1 MAAMLNLRRRDV
13 GALGGVP
20 GLVQGSTKFVIG
32 AAVGAAGGFAL
43 GAFFATP
50 TARSAGEAVVVGIV
64 VSSRFIGR
72 TTIRTAHGL
81 GSILESGY
89 TRVRGREAYLEH
101 ELNELREQITRLEQR
116 MD

>member
-1 MAAMLNLRRRDV
+1 M
-13 GALGGVP
+13 
-20 GLVQGSTKFVIG
+20 VQGSTKFVIG

-72 TTIRTAHGL
+72 T
-81 GSILESGY
+81 
-89 TRVRGREAYLEH
+89 
-101 ELNELREQITRLEQR
+101 
-116 MD
+116 

>member
-1 MAAMLNLRRRDV
+1 MAAMLNLRRCDA
-13 GALGGVP
+13 GALGGVA

-43 GAFFATP
+43 GAFFSTP
-50 TARSAGEAVVVGIV
+50 TARSAGESVVIGVT
-64 VSSRFIGR
+64 VSARFIGR
-72 TTIRTAHGL
+72 TAVQTAHGL
-81 GSILESGY
+81 GSIMESGY

-101 ELNELREQITRLEQR
+101 EIEELREQITRLEQR

>member
-50 TARSAGEAVVVGIV
+50 TARSAGEAAI
-64 VSSRFIGR
+64 IGV
-72 TTIRTAHGL
+72 T
-81 GSILESGY
+81 
-89 TRVRGREAYLEH
+89 V
-101 ELNELREQITRLEQR
+101 
-116 MD
+116 